1 MAGEAAAVAGAAA
14 GESVEEAAV
23 VWSPEVEVCL
33 FHAMLGHKPVGIN
46 RHFHMVCIR
55 DKFSQNIGRQV
66 PSRVIWDHL
75 AAMYDIPALVRA
87 QNDSESLPFP
97 NVERPFCL
105 PDDILH
111 DGRDIKEGKVV
122 EIQEDAPE
130 RESSQGPAED
140 KSGSRDPTDKRKRS
154 RAPASTSSSSPAS
167 PGGAAPVSKRRRT

>member
-1 MAGEAAAVAGAAA
+1 
-14 GESVEEAAV
+14 
-23 VWSPEVEVCL
+23 
-33 FHAMLGHKPVGIN
+33 MLGHKPVGIN

-97 NVERPFCL
+97 NTERPFCL

-122 EIQEDAPE
+122 EVQEDAPE

-140 KSGSRDPTDKRKRS
+140 TVAVIPPRPRPAESGSRDPTDKRKRS